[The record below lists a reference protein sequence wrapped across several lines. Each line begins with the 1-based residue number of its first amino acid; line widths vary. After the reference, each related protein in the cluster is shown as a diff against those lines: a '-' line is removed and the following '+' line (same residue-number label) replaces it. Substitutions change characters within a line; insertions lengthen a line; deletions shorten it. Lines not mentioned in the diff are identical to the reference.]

1 MLSKRF
7 RFSRRA
13 KTHGEPEG
21 VSPRTV
27 RGLTPIGS
35 PVRLRLLG
43 LILAVVSFGRSLIA
57 EDFGYQKEVTVRE
70 ATRLDWVFANSNQ
83 SVTNPP
89 AEWLEGYDSTKQRYE
104 AFVPAAAKPA
114 ASKTKTKVKSKTAEP
129 ADPGMALV
137 LFISAGDQPAGW
149 GSLQSVCQQKG
160 IAFASPYNAGNNTP
174 MPRRIRIVLD
184 VLDDLRRRHRIDA
197 DRTYLAGFS
206 GGGRVA
212 CGITFALPELF
223 GGVIPVCAGG
233 DLREEPWLRHRVMD
247 RLSVAMITG
256 TGDFNRGEVE
266 RFRGPMLAE
275 MGVRTKATTVEKL
288 GHGIPDAKT
297 LSEVIEWLDAGAAD
311 RRKLAAKHPASRIGP
326 DATPTREEWAK
337 SLLAEGQS
345 RLKDPKTLYSGLM
358 QLQGTMQRWPDLK
371 AAEDAKRILLDYEAR
386 PEKPWEED
394 DIDEQRRFLIARA
407 RGLDSYATGELPP
420 QYANQRKD
428 MLEGAIN
435 LWLLVIQDGQDDKAV
450 DDGQR
455 RVLKLKA
462 MLMAEEK

>member
-1 MLSKRF
+1 MRML
-7 RFSRRA
+7 
-13 KTHGEPEG
+13 
-21 VSPRTV
+21 
-27 RGLTPIGS
+27 GLS
-35 PVRLRLLG
+35 LVVVLLG
-43 LILAVVSFGRSLIA
+43 LPLVA
-57 EDFGYQKEVTVRE
+57 EEVGYQKEVTVRE

-104 AFVPAAAKPA
+104 LFVPAAAKAA
-114 ASKTKTKVKSKTAEP
+114 ASNTKTKVKRKTAEP
-129 ADPGMALV
+129 ADAGLALV

-223 GGVIPVCAGG
+223 GGVIPVCAAG
-233 DLREEPWLRHRVMD
+233 DLREEPWLRHRITD

-256 TGDFNRGEVE
+256 TSDFNRGEVE
-266 RFRGPMLAE
+266 RFRGPMLAD
-275 MGVRTKATTVEKL
+275 MGVRTKVTTVEKL

-297 LSEVIEWLDAGAAD
+297 FADVIEWLDAGATD
-311 RRKLAAKHPASRIGP
+311 RRKLSAKYPASRIGP
-326 DATPTREEWAK
+326 EATPTREESAN
-337 SLLAEGQS
+337 SLFAEGQS
-345 RLKDPKTLYSGLM
+345 RLTEPKTLYSGLM
-358 QLQGTMQRWPDLK
+358 QLRGVMQRWPDLK
-371 AAEDAKRILLDYEAR
+371 AADEAKQILLEYEAR
-386 PEKPWEED
+386 PEKPWEEE

-407 RGLDSYATGELPP
+407 RALDAYATGELPP

-455 RVLKLKA
+455 RLPKLKA

>member
-1 MLSKRF
+1 M
-7 RFSRRA
+7 
-13 KTHGEPEG
+13 
-21 VSPRTV
+21 
-27 RGLTPIGS
+27 
-35 PVRLRLLG
+35 RLHILFQRDWHTMRMLG
-43 LILAVVSFGRSLIA
+43 LVLVVVLFGRPLIA
-57 EDFGYQKEVTVRE
+57 EEFGYQKDVTVRE
-70 ATRLDWVFANSNQ
+70 PTRLDWVFANANQ

-104 AFVPAAAKPA
+104 LFVPAAAKA
-114 ASKTKTKVKSKTAEP
+114 AAGKTNAKLKGKNAEP
-129 ADPGMALV
+129 ANAGLPLV

-149 GSLQSVCQQKG
+149 SQLQTVCQQKG

-174 MPRRIRIVLD
+174 MPRRIRLLFD

-197 DRTYLAGFS
+197 DRTYIAGFS

-212 CGITFALPELF
+212 CGIAFSLPELF
-223 GGVIPVCAGG
+223 GGVIPVCASG
-233 DLREEPWLRHRVMD
+233 DLREEPWLRHRVID
-247 RLSVAMITG
+247 RLSVALITG

-266 RFRGPMLAE
+266 RLRGPMLND
-275 MGVRTKATTVEKL
+275 MGVRTKVTTVEKL

-297 LSEVIEWLDAGAAD
+297 FADVIEWLDAGAAE
-311 RRKLAAKHPASRIGP
+311 RRKLAANHPASRIGT

-345 RLKDPKTLYSGLM
+345 RLKEPKTLYSGLM
-358 QLQGTMQRWPDLK
+358 QLQGVMQRWPDLK
-371 AAEDAKRILLDYEAR
+371 AADEAKRILLDYEAR

-394 DIDEQRRFLIARA
+394 DIDEQRRFLIARVRA
-407 RGLDSYATGELPP
+407 LDGYASGELPP

-428 MLEGAIN
+428 MLEAAIN

-455 RVLKLKA
+455 RLPKLKA
-462 MLMAEEK
+462 LLMAEEK